1 MIREEAKSYI
11 GELKM
16 YANSQGWDEE
26 YQIACD
32 TAMNELEQ
40 EPCEDTISR
49 KSIKQKLQEHHD
61 FFVNAYGG
69 FSNLPQNDKS
79 RVDEITNC
87 IAMVVNEPPVIPQEP
102 ITWIVGKNNAQI
114 AVKNMPIDK
123 LQKICAI
130 IGDEQE
136 SVLDKLRAEILEE
149 KECAYADFERY
160 KVEYLGQDWEDA
172 LDSLP
177 QDDFRYGMER
187 CIDIIDKYKKESEK
201 E

>member
-1 MIREEAKSYI
+1 MGFFAEMNASRYTIAKERGGMGQVEWSDQLIKVSEAVDIIRNLPSV
-11 GELKM
+11 
-16 YANSQGWDEE
+16 
-26 YQIACD
+26 
-32 TAMNELEQ
+32 TPQ
-40 EPCEDTISR
+40 EPCEDVISR

-130 IGDEQE
+130 IGGEQE
-136 SVLDKLRAEILEE
+136 SVLDKIRAEI
-149 KECAYADFERY
+149 KN
-160 KVEYLGQDWEDA
+160 
-172 LDSLP
+172 
-177 QDDFRYGMER
+177 
-187 CIDIIDKYKKESEK
+187 IDTSYYSSVNGDRLKR
-201 E
+201 